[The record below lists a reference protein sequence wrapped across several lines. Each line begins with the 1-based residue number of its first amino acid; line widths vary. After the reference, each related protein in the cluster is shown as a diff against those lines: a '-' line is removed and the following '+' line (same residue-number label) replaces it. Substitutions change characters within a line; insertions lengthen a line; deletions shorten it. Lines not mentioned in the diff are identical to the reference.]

1 MAISKITEN
10 GLTITDLT
18 VADDLTVSDDLLLA
32 SDGAIL
38 KFGADADVTLTH
50 VHNTGLTL
58 NDALTTNDNIT
69 ISEANPELFL
79 ASTGDG
85 GEGSIGFKDDD
96 GNIDGKIAYRTD
108 YSGQTDNYMT
118 FNTNGSNERM
128 RIDDSGNVAIGNTS
142 PSSQYMTR
150 LVVGDGS
157 GTEGITVYSGNDS
170 QGRLEFSDA
179 TSGDGRYAGGVV
191 YNHSTN
197 KLRFNTNGGNERL
210 SIDSNGYVNI
220 SQQPSISVDG
230 NTSSA
235 VTDSGSSSY
244 LVTQWTTS
252 NDSSFYSQGITY
264 DSSNGRFTVP
274 VAGKYLI
281 NVSIYTYQN
290 NVFQRVQL
298 YINGSNNL
306 HYSFD
311 NKTGDGDLGQD
322 NSLGGSTIFNLSAN
336 DYIQVYMYK
345 VSSESNKRYYF
356 GAGHSSFSMHLLS

>member
-38 KFGADADVTLTH
+38 KFGTDADVTLTH
-50 VHNTGLTL
+50 VHNTGLEINTKFDMNGQEL
-58 NDALTTNDNIT
+58 ILDADGDTSIT
-69 ISEANPELFL
+69 ADTDDQI
-79 ASTGDG
+79 D
-85 GEGSIGFKDDD
+85 FKTA
-96 GNIDGKIAYRTD
+96 GTD
-108 YSGQTDNYMT
+108 
-118 FNTNGSNERM
+118 R
-128 RIDDSGNVAIGNTS
+128 V
-142 PSSQYMTR
+142 
-150 LVVGDGS
+150 
-157 GTEGITVYSGNDS
+157 
-170 QGRLEFSDA
+170 
-179 TSGDGRYAGGVV
+179 
-191 YNHSTN
+191 
-197 KLRFNTNGGNERL
+197 
-210 SIDSNGYVNI
+210 SIDSNGFIKHFFTSDNSTTAEGLFINNRQNTTGNNASLILSNDSGGRKKAAIAHIDTGSYGAGDLVFALDGADSGAVHLTNDEKMRISNAGYVTKP
-220 SQQPSISVDG
+220 SQPSISVDG

-244 LVTQWTTS
+244 LVTQWTTG